1 MADKIFRLTNGVS
14 FGAMYTITADD
25 ATSNQI
31 NFVFKASDMTTPV
44 PYPLVA
50 AVMITRADKNVP
62 LGDLVI
68 TYPAN
73 GTILIHDGFTTQ
85 LTAGDVISIVAQR
98 ADTSVE

>member
-14 FGAMYTITADD
+14 FGAMYTITAAD
-25 ATSNQI
+25 ATANQI
-31 NFVFKASDMTTPV
+31 NFVFKALDKDTPV

-50 AVMITRADKNVP
+50 SVLITRAGVNIP
-62 LGDLVI
+62 LGDTVI

-73 GTILIHDGFTTQ
+73 GTILVHDGATTM